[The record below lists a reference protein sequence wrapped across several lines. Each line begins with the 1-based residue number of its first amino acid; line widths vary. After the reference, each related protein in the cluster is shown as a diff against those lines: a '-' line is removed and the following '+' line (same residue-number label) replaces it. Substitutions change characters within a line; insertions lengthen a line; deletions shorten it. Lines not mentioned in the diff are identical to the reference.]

1 MKPQVITKKCATCKI
16 EKPISDF
23 AKDNEALNGRY
34 YQCKPCSVLANRA
47 SKNKKKEGVII
58 AF

>member
-1 MKPQVITKKCATCKI
+1 MCATCKI
-16 EKPISDF
+16 EKPINDF
-23 AKDNEALNGRY
+23 ARDYDARNGRY

-47 SKNKKKEGVII
+47 SKNKKKEGIII